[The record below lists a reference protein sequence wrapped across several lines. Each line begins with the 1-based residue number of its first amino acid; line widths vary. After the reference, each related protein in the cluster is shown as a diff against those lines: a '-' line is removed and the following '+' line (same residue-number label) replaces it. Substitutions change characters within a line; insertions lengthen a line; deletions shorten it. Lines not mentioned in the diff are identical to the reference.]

1 MREYLNFYIGGTWV
15 EPAQESIL
23 DVINPANEQIAGRIS
38 LASSLDVD
46 RAALAARHA
55 FRSWSQS
62 TRADRIALLENI
74 AAEYERRRGDIA
86 DAVTEEMGAP
96 AMMSHAS
103 QAGSGL
109 NHIKAAITVLRDF
122 AFAEP
127 RGSTMIVKEPIGVCG
142 LITPWNWPLNQ
153 IACKVAPALAT
164 GCTIILKPSEIAPFS
179 AVIFAEVLHAAG
191 VPAGV
196 FNLVNGD
203 GPGAGH
209 AIASHPQ
216 VDMVSFMGSTRA
228 GVAIATAAA
237 PTVKRV
243 AQELGGKSPVI
254 VLDDADFPK
263 AVTAVVRHI
272 MGNSGQSCN
281 APTRLLV
288 PEARMDEASKIAK
301 AAAEALVVGDP
312 LATVDMGPVVSSR
325 QWTRIQDLIAAGVAE
340 GATLITGGLGL
351 PEGLHCGYYVK
362 PTIFA
367 HVENSMTIAR
377 EEIFGPVLSVL
388 GYNSTAQAIEIAN
401 DTDYGLAA
409 YIWGGDITVIREVAA
424 QLRAGRVGFNGVGGD
439 SLAPFGGYKM
449 SGNGREWGDYG
460 FAEFLEVKAMLGYEP
475 A

>member
-1 MREYLNFYIGGTWV
+1 MF
-15 EPAQESIL
+15 
-23 DVINPANEQIAGRIS
+23 
-38 LASSLDVD
+38 
-46 RAALAARHA
+46 
-55 FRSWSQS
+55 
-62 TRADRIALLENI
+62 
-74 AAEYERRRGDIA
+74 
-86 DAVTEEMGAP
+86 
-96 AMMSHAS
+96 
-103 QAGSGL
+103 
-109 NHIKAAITVLRDF
+109 
-122 AFAEP
+122 
-127 RGSTMIVKEPIGVCG
+127 
-142 LITPWNWPLNQ
+142 
-153 IACKVAPALAT
+153 
-164 GCTIILKPSEIAPFS
+164 
-179 AVIFAEVLHAAG
+179 
-191 VPAGV
+191 
-196 FNLVNGD
+196 
-203 GPGAGH
+203 
-209 AIASHPQ
+209 
-216 VDMVSFMGSTRA
+216 
-228 GVAIATAAA
+228 
-237 PTVKRV
+237 
-243 AQELGGKSPVI
+243 

-263 AVTAVVRHI
+263 AITAVVRHI